1 MQTLRSL
8 LILPS
13 LLAALFVSAPALAQS
28 VSVSIR
34 IIDSSSRAPV
44 VRASASFSELRK
56 GALTKDDGIATIVN
70 VPTGRYT
77 LVIKNVGYDERRIP
91 NFEVRAGMSMQ
102 TFALLRARADS
113 IIVTSPRRTAEKSNA
128 EQGRKF
134 SVSELNVTT
143 GGEGDVLDPS
153 SPSDAFGMFGSSS
166 RIAANMYV
174 PNTEEYK
181 AGPENSYKLVTQE
194 PLSTFSIDVDRASY
208 ANVRRFLTQ
217 NSLPPADAVR
227 VEEMINYFHYD
238 LPQPEGKDPIAIF
251 TDMAACPWNEKHRI
265 VQVSLKG
272 REIAKDNL
280 PPANLVFLIDVSGSM
295 DMPNKLPLLKQA
307 FRLLVEQLRAEDKVA
322 IVTYA
327 GNAGLALPATSGSE
341 KTKILEAIDRMTPGG
356 STAGA
361 AGIQL
366 AYNIAKENKTSEN
379 NTRVILATDG
389 DFNVGISSDDELVKF
404 IEARRELGI
413 FLTVMGFGTGNYKDS
428 KMEQLADKGNGN
440 YSYCDNLL
448 EAQKTFVTELG
459 GTLNTIAKDV
469 KIQIEFNPKYVQA
482 YRLIGY
488 ENRML
493 NKEDFNNDKKDAGE
507 LGAGHEVTALYEI
520 IPPGVENDPALSSVD
535 PLKYQQVITPAM
547 QVIDNNELMTVKF
560 RYKDPADSV
569 SKLVTK
575 AVMANESLRASEN
588 LQWSM
593 AVAQFGMLLR
603 GSEHKGTANIASV
616 AQLAE
621 ASKGNDSEGY
631 RAEFIRL
638 VKMYE
643 LLGRQE
649 TTE

>member
-1 MQTLRSL
+1 ML
-8 LILPS
+8 LLVQPAAAQD
-13 LLAALFVSAPALAQS
+13 LASMKIAVTNAVNGEPIARALVTI
-28 VSVSIR
+28 V
-34 IIDSSSRAPV
+34 
-44 VRASASFSELRK
+44 ELKR
-56 GALTKDDGIATIVN
+56 GAYTDTKGIATILSIPKGTYTVRVSYAGYSIREINN
-70 VPTGRYT
+70 VIADGLPIT
-77 LVIKNVGYDERRIP
+77 LTARLTNAVGDTIRVEAQR
-91 NFEVRAGMSMQ
+91 
-102 TFALLRARADS
+102 LS
-113 IIVTSPRRTAEKSNA
+113 IEKSRV

-134 SVSELNVTT
+134 AVSESNVYS
-143 GGEGDVLDPS
+143 GGDGDVLDPVS
-153 SPSDAFGMFGSSS
+153 SNDAFGMFSDRS

-181 AGPENSYKLVTQE
+181 AGPENGYKLVTQE

-208 ANVRRFLTQ
+208 ANVRRFLTR
-217 NSLPPADAVR
+217 NMLPPRDAVR

-238 LPQPEGKDPIAIF
+238 LPKPEGSDPITIF
-251 TDMAACPWNEKHRI
+251 TDLASCPWNEKHRI
-265 VQVSLKG
+265 IQVSLKG
-272 REIAKDNL
+272 REIARDDL
-280 PPANLVFLIDVSGSM
+280 PAANLVFLIDVSGSM
-295 DMPNKLPLLKQA
+295 DSPEKLPLLKQA

-327 GNAGLALPATSGSE
+327 GNAGLVLPATSG
-341 KTKILEAIDRMTPGG
+341 KDKAKILQAIENMTPGG

-366 AYNIAKENKTSEN
+366 AYNIAKENMTKEN
-379 NTRVILATDG
+379 NSRVILATDG
-389 DFNVGISSDDELVKF
+389 DFNVGISRDDELIKF
-404 IEARRELGI
+404 IEGKRDQGI
-413 FLTVMGFGTGNYKDS
+413 FLTVMGFGSGNYKDS

-459 GTLNTIAKDV
+459 GTLTTIAKDV

-520 IPPGVENDPALSSVD
+520 VPAGMENDPALATVD
-535 PLKYQQVITPAM
+535 PLKYQQAVTPVM
-547 QVIDNNELMTVKF
+547 QLVDNNELMTVKF

-603 GSEHKGTANIASV
+603 GSEYKGAANIDEIIK
-616 AQLAE
+616 LAN

-631 RAEFIRL
+631 RAEFIRML
-638 VKMYE
+638 KMYSALSKGSGE
-643 LLGRQE
+643 RE
-649 TTE
+649 